1 MAMQRSVAA
10 AALLVAG
17 MLAQLW
23 SPQPAS
29 GEPGSPGDG
38 FDAITDGDPPVEVP
52 FFGEPVI
59 VPGERPQE
67 ARPKPP
73 EARPKPQ
80 ADKPDTPKPRAEKPP
95 KPEPRQHAEAK
106 PKPRSNRLEIPA
118 DAAQKRDLSFL
129 EGCWYFDKNLD
140 RIDAPGGG
148 NLGMSQ
154 DYYCFDKRGRG
165 RFFTR
170 MFKFNKRF
178 STYARARFGPN
189 GELFLEH
196 PNLPTLPGV
205 TRLAMTTSCR
215 GREAGTVCRTY
226 APGARWLPKQGTTR
240 LGRTP

>member
-1 MAMQRSVAA
+1 
-10 AALLVAG
+10 
-17 MLAQLW
+17 
-23 SPQPAS
+23 
-29 GEPGSPGDG
+29 
-38 FDAITDGDPPVEVP
+38 
-52 FFGEPVI
+52 
-59 VPGERPQE
+59 
-67 ARPKPP
+67 
-73 EARPKPQ
+73 
-80 ADKPDTPKPRAEKPP
+80 
-95 KPEPRQHAEAK
+95 
-106 PKPRSNRLEIPA
+106 
-118 DAAQKRDLSFL
+118 
-129 EGCWYFDKNLD
+129 
-140 RIDAPGGG
+140 GG

-240 LGRTP
+240 LRRTP

>member
-1 MAMQRSVAA
+1 MAMKSSFTAG
-10 AALLVAG
+10 LLAAG
-17 MLAQLW
+17 MLALCW

-29 GEPGSPGDG
+29 GAPESPGAGDGG
-38 FDAITDGDPPVEVP
+38 FDAITDVEPPVEVP

-67 ARPKPP
+67 ERPKPRAESP
-73 EARPKPQ
+73 PKPV
-80 ADKPDTPKPRAEKPP
+80 AEKPP
-95 KPEPRQHAEAK
+95 KPEPRQQAEAK

-118 DAAQKRDLSFL
+118 DAVRKRDLSFL
-129 EGCWYFDKNLD
+129 EGCWYFDKSLD

-154 DYYCFDKRGRG
+154 DYYCFNKRGQG

-215 GREAGTVCRTY
+215 GQEAGTVCRTY
-226 APGARWLPKQGTTR
+226 SPGARYLPKQGSTR
-240 LGRTP
+240 LRRTP